1 MKIKEEYKL
10 LAKLALCEA
19 IVAAATIGVFAIF
32 KKFDYRVITG
42 AAIGVA
48 AVLLYFYLIIKST
61 ENAFEKAEEA
71 TGGKQM
77 EEEEAVE
84 FAKKEEGHFKARTQI
99 FYIIRIIIVGAVLI
113 CAFVMPWV
121 NGVAAVVPLMFMSP
135 ILMIIGGVRR

>member
-84 FAKKEEGHFKARTQI
+84 TPVIEEAE
-99 FYIIRIIIVGAVLI
+99 
-113 CAFVMPWV
+113 
-121 NGVAAVVPLMFMSP
+121 AAEAAAEVVETAASESTEDTE
-135 ILMIIGGVRR
+135 